1 MRALIASLVVVLL
14 GTPWFGVG
22 VARAHTAP
30 PHLRSALLA
39 EALPTPPAGQVA
51 LKLDWT
57 FYPRGLP
64 GKFHI
69 YQPAGSTNK
78 LWAGESLPK
87 GKVLP
92 LGPEYKGGVVFVKPG
107 EKILVT
113 VVWRN
118 PTNRDVRFY
127 VAPHQVIPTKHQTT
141 PWLTCLCMS
150 LLYGAPPGGTWYRTI
165 GVQLAPDTPPGTQL
179 VAVHTVITEPAWLPP
194 MPSQ

>member
-1 MRALIASLVVVLL
+1 MRALIACLVIVL
-14 GTPWFGVG
+14 GVSWAG
-22 VARAHTAP
+22 PSVATAHTAP
-30 PHLRSALLA
+30 PHLRPALQA
-39 EALPTPPAGQVA
+39 EALPAPPPLQVA

-57 FYPRGLP
+57 FYPRALP
-64 GKFHI
+64 GKFRI
-69 YQPAGSTNK
+69 YQPAGATNK

-87 GKVLP
+87 GKALP
-92 LGPEYKGGVVFVKPG
+92 LGREYNGGVVFVKPG

-118 PTNRDVRFY
+118 PTNRDIRFY
-127 VAPHQVIPTKHQTT
+127 MEPHQVIPTNDQSTA
-141 PWLTCLCMS
+141 WLTCMCMS

-165 GVQLAPDTPPGTQL
+165 GVQLAPKTPPGSRL